1 MIETQA
7 LFDSLSDATRRRIL
21 SLLLGQG
28 ELCVCE
34 LVAALDMPQPK
45 ISRHLAVM
53 REASLTSM
61 RREGT
66 WIYYRLH
73 PELPL
78 WAYRILEI
86 VGRDAAE
93 TEAGLD
99 TQRLAGMADRPIRCC
114 G

>member
-1 MIETQA
+1 MIESQPF
-7 LFDSLSDATRRRIL
+7 FDSLSDATRRRVL
-21 SLLLGQG
+21 TLLLREG

-34 LVAALDMPQPK
+34 LVAALDLPQPK

-53 REASLTSM
+53 REAGLAAM

-66 WIYYRLH
+66 WVYYRLH

-86 VGRDAAE
+86 IGHDTAE
-93 TEAGLD
+93 SEYGPD
-99 TQRLAGMADRPIRCC
+99 SVRLSGMAVRPNRCC
-114 G
+114 V